1 MLGAIVAFPS
11 GGLSGTRAVAPH
23 PAKVLLMARTAAALI
38 IGNEILTGKVREANV
53 QPLAR
58 ELFRAGIALRRVIV
72 CPDDVEVI
80 ARDLTTLRTT
90 HDLVFTSGGVGP
102 THDDVTLPAVAR
114 SFGRKVVR
122 SPIIEELI
130 RGYWGARVTEGH
142 LRMAD
147 VPEGAELLSTRDVP
161 WPIVCIENVSVLP
174 GVPEIFERK
183 LVVLRERIGSD
194 VPFVSRALYT
204 LCDEGEIAALL
215 EDVVRAHPGVEVGSY
230 PRWSDPSYRV
240 KLTFDG
246 RDPAAVDAALEACRA
261 ALAPELVVRV
271 E

>member
-1 MLGAIVAFPS
+1 
-11 GGLSGTRAVAPH
+11 
-23 PAKVLLMARTAAALI
+23 MARTAAALI

-53 QPLAR
+53 QFLAR
-58 ELFRAGIALRRVIV
+58 ELFRLGISLRRVIV

-80 ARDLTTLRTT
+80 AADLDALRRS

-114 SFGRKVVR
+114 AFARPLVR
-122 SPIIEELI
+122 SGVIEELI
-130 RGYWGARVTEGH
+130 RGHWGERVTDGH

-147 VPEGAELLSTRDVP
+147 VPEGAELHATDDVP
-161 WPIVCIENVSVLP
+161 WPVICIENVCVLP
-174 GVPEIFERK
+174 GVPEIFEIK
-183 LVVLRERIGSD
+183 LMMLRERIGSD

-204 LCDEGEIAALL
+204 MCDEGEIAALL
-215 EDVVRAHPGVEVGSY
+215 EGVARAHPGVEIGSY
-230 PRWSDPSYRV
+230 PRWRDPTYRV

-246 RDPAAVDAALEACRA
+246 RDAAAVDAALEECRA
-261 ALAPELVVRV
+261 ALPQGAVVRV

>member
-1 MLGAIVAFPS
+1 
-11 GGLSGTRAVAPH
+11 
-23 PAKVLLMARTAAALI
+23 MARTAAALI

-53 QPLAR
+53 QRLAH
-58 ELFRAGIALRRVIV
+58 ELFRLGIAFRRVIV
-72 CPDDVEVI
+72 CPDDVETI
-80 ARDLTTLRTT
+80 ARDLRELREA

-102 THDDVTLPAVAR
+102 THDDLTLPAVAR
-114 SFGRKVVR
+114 SFDRPLVR

-130 RGYWGARVTEGH
+130 RGYWGERATEGH

-147 VPEGAELLSTRDVP
+147 VPEGADLLSTGDVP
-161 WPIVCIENVSVLP
+161 WPVVCVENVFVLP
-174 GVPEIFERK
+174 GVPEIFEVK
-183 LVVLRERIGSD
+183 LQLLRERIGSD

-204 LCDEGEIAALL
+204 MCDEGEIAGLL
-215 EDVVRAHPGVEVGSY
+215 ERVVRAHPGVEIGSY
-230 PRWSDPSYRV
+230 PRWRDPSYRV

-261 ALAPELVVRV
+261 ALAPELIVRV